1 MNNPPRNINLNQ
13 QNRKINTE
21 EKLVDYIKTML
32 GDGLITVD
40 VSDKQ
45 IKLAIDDTVRK
56 WADWAYS
63 GQQHMVFTIEAKDTV
78 NSYYLDERIL
88 AIYGISIADSNT
100 NYGSGSGGGT
110 SLGGFGQI
118 GVNYIPYV
126 NMEGQVSSLE
136 RGGAGFGNYSAT
148 GVAGGVAGGP
158 ATSGNPMEQME
169 IAYVQLVQSQMLNS
183 MFGESVSFDFNPSN
197 HILRI
202 FEPIAGPILIE
213 GALEYIP
220 NPDHDDAYAHSWVKE
235 YALNKVKL
243 IWGQNVG
250 KFTQNLIGGASI
262 NYDRLISEA
271 QEALDRLDEDLLNK
285 YSEALGIFSS

>member
-1 MNNPPRNINLNQ
+1 MNNPPRNINLTQ
-13 QNRKINTE
+13 QNRKINSE
-21 EKLVDYIKTML
+21 DKLVDYIKTML

-45 IKLAIDDTVRK
+45 IRLAIDDTVRK

-63 GQQHMVFTIEAKDTV
+63 GQQHMVFIINAKEEV

-88 AIYGISIADSNT
+88 AIYGISIADST
-100 NYGSGSGGGT
+100 SSYGSGSGNGA

-136 RGGAGFGNYSAT
+136 RGGTGFGNYSAT

-158 ATSGNPMEQME
+158 ATNGNPLEQME
-169 IAYVQLVQSQMLNS
+169 IAYVQLVQSQMMQS

-202 FEPIAGPILIE
+202 FEPMSGPILIE

-220 NPDHDDAYAHSWVKE
+220 NPDHDDAYGHTWIKE

-250 KFTQNLIGGASI
+250 KYSQTLIGGASI
-262 NYDRLISEA
+262 NYDRMISEA
-271 QEALDRLDEDLLNK
+271 QEALDKLEEDLLNK
-285 YSEALGIFSS
+285 YSEAMGVFSA